1 MDDFLTD
8 TKSKLCK
15 MVASFNDI
23 ESERRLKLG
32 PLIPEGDAPM
42 DRFASI
48 ADTFKKECKD
58 VIEKMMSNCKQKG
71 AQKVEQQSR
80 MLMTFCQEEIKPKEA
95 LRKENIELRNEAQE
109 FKAEKDQAIE

>member
-1 MDDFLTD
+1 
-8 TKSKLCK
+8 
-15 MVASFNDI
+15 
-23 ESERRLKLG
+23 
-32 PLIPEGDAPM
+32 M

-48 ADTFKKECKD
+48 ADTFTKECKD